1 MDAIEKIKQAIISG
15 DWEATRDSAQAALDE
30 GHKAHFIMN
39 TMVAGMDIVGAEWQV
54 GNMYIPEVMLAAR
67 ALHAGL
73 AIIRPFLTD
82 AEIKMRGTVIIG
94 TVQGDLHDIGKS
106 LVAMMLEGASF
117 EVHDLGVDVSPEAF
131 VAAVKEYK
139 PDIIGMS
146 ALLTTTLPYMR
157 DVLRSLEEAG
167 LRESVAVLLGGAP
180 VTQKFADSIGADGYA
195 PDGATAVLKAR
206 ELVDAMSAKHREL
219 LSQS

>member
-1 MDAIEKIKQAIISG
+1 
-15 DWEATRDSAQAALDE
+15 
-30 GHKAHFIMN
+30 
-39 TMVAGMDIVGAEWQV
+39 
-54 GNMYIPEVMLAAR
+54 MLAAR

>member
-1 MDAIEKIKQAIISG
+1 MDAKETIKQAIISG
-15 DWEATRDSAQAALDE
+15 DWEATRDAAQAALDE
-30 GHKAHFIMN
+30 GLKAHYIMN
-39 TMVAGMDIVGAEWQV
+39 AMVAGMDIVGAEWQV

-139 PDIIGMS
+139 PSSKVFRAYKIQKGKKIPLKDEFIQR
-146 ALLTTTLPYMR
+146 AKY
-157 DVLRSLEEAG
+157 SLGTRGEVSEI
-167 LRESVAVLLGGAP
+167 
-180 VTQKFADSIGADGYA
+180 Q
-195 PDGATAVLKAR
+195 
-206 ELVDAMSAKHREL
+206 MAKKSKGKWL
-219 LSQS
+219 